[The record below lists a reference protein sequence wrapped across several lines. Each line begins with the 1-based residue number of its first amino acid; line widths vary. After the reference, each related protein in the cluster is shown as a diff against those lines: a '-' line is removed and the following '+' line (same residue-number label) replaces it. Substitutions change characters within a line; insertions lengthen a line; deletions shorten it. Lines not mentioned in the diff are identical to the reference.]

1 MSDRLPRVRWWGDR
15 DGGPVVAIVP
25 GLGLPSYVAPTARA
39 LAARG
44 WACAVLDLPGF
55 GAPGPLTCAPAVER
69 VGATAAAWTRTLAP
83 GRPLVLLGHSTGSQS
98 ALAAALAVQD
108 ERPDTALVLAGPT
121 FAPGQRSLLPLA
133 AATATAYRKDSPRE
147 AVVLPE
153 LLRGHARVAA
163 YIASGLRDRPE
174 ERIRGLRRPVL
185 LTAGHADTY
194 APAWWL
200 ERLAAAATASPLVVT
215 RLLGGSHNNLFTHGD
230 ELASTVVDVLGRRE
244 GGGAAGAVSR

>member
-1 MSDRLPRVRWWGDR
+1 MSDGLPRVRWWGDR
-15 DGGPVVAIVP
+15 DAGPVVALVP
-25 GLGLPSYVAPTARA
+25 GLGLPSYVAPTARGFT
-39 LAARG
+39 ARG

-55 GAPGPLTCAPAVER
+55 GAPGPLACSPAVED
-69 VGATAAAWTRTLAP
+69 VGAAAAAWVRTLAP
-83 GRPLVLLGHSTGSQS
+83 GRRLVLLGHSTGSQS
-98 ALAAALAVQD
+98 ALAAALALQD
-108 ERPDTALVLAGPT
+108 ERPGSALVLAGPT
-121 FAPGQRSLLPLA
+121 FTPRQRSLVGLV

-163 YIASGLRDRPE
+163 YVASGVRDRPE
-174 ERIRGLRRPVL
+174 ERIRGLRLPVL

-200 ERLAAAATASPLVVT
+200 EQLAGAATASPLVVT

-230 ELASTVVDVLGRRE
+230 ELAATVVDALG
-244 GGGAAGAVSR
+244 

>member
-1 MSDRLPRVRWWGDR
+1 MTAGRTRVRWWGDR
-15 DGGPVVAIVP
+15 DAGPVVALVP

-55 GAPGPLTCAPAVER
+55 GAPGALVCAPQVEQ
-69 VGATAAAWTRTLAP
+69 VGAATAEWTRRLPP
-83 GRPLVLLGHSTGSQS
+83 GRPLVLLGHSTGAQS

-108 ERPDTALVLAGPT
+108 ERPDAALALAGPT
-121 FAPGQRSLLPLA
+121 FAPGQRGLLRLA
-133 AATATAYRKDSPRE
+133 AATATAYREDSLRE

-163 YIASGLRDRPE
+163 YVVSGVRDRPE
-174 ERIRGLRRPVL
+174 ERIRDLRLPLL
-185 LTAGHADTY
+185 LTAGRADTY
-194 APAWWL
+194 APASWL
-200 ERLAAAATASPLVVT
+200 EQLASAASASPQVVT

-230 ELASTVVDVLGRRE
+230 DLAATVVGTGLYRATR
-244 GGGAAGAVSR
+244 